1 MFLSSVK
8 KNYPKIIFFFLII
21 VSCQK
26 KQTEIEL
33 LNKKDPIGLYGE
45 NIIAEGFFS
54 KINLSKNKQ

>member
-21 VSCQK
+21 VKKKK

-33 LNKKDPIGLYGE
+33 LNKKDPIGLYSE
-45 NIIAEGFFS
+45 NIIAEGFFL
-54 KINLSKNKQ
+54 NNKQ